1 MGIQVSLLNLP
12 VLNVASATD
21 SALVS
26 RSTEQNQTFQEAK
39 IQNGYGTATTVSV
52 SPGFGATVTAYI
64 KIEVDSIT
72 QETFNEIKKEVKKSN
87 SYKKNEDFK
96 RQVDTSTYSS
106 GASSSSG
113 FFGWLIGKKGNS
125 YSNTSSNMTDQIN
138 KYVSGDSS
146 DDLTVANS
154 VADIM
159 VKNTSKVL
167 VTAKVEV
174 TGQLLVPSP
183 TMIAVESTVFSFTK
197 EDGTKSTVTMMNQT
211 PLVPV
216 DNATGTVSNNILEPG
231 SKLSIAPIGG

>member
-1 MGIQVSLLNLP
+1 MGIHVSLLNLP
-12 VLNVASATD
+12 IIQAASTPNAN
-21 SALVS
+21 LVTTA
-26 RSTEQNQTFQEAK
+26 TEQNQTFQEAK

-52 SPGFGATVTAYI
+52 SPGYGAKVTADI
-64 KIEVDSIT
+64 MIEVDSIT
-72 QETFNEIKKEVKKSN
+72 QETFKEIVKEVKKSN

-96 RQVDTSTYSS
+96 RQVDTSTYAS

-138 KYVSGDSS
+138 KYVSTDSS

-167 VTAKVEV
+167 VTASVEV

-197 EDGTKSTVTMMNQT
+197 EDGTKSTVTMINQS

-216 DNATGTVSNNILEPG
+216 DNATGTVSSNTLTPG